1 MNSHTPATPGAFDD
15 QRKTIS
21 SNKSRRGLEKIEIQ
35 DNRIPRGKMAPG
47 AHKALRDD
55 IQALYEIAHNHK
67 VGAMKFQ

>member
-1 MNSHTPATPGAFDD
+1 
-15 QRKTIS
+15 
-21 SNKSRRGLEKIEIQ
+21 
-35 DNRIPRGKMAPG
+35 MAPG